1 MAGYS
6 GTPLA
11 KKLGIREGARLY
23 VENAPRDYRK
33 LVAPMPEGVKLVA
46 RPDRDTDLVHVFTKE
61 RKRLQAAL
69 RSWRGT
75 LRDDAV
81 IWLSWPKKSAR
92 VDTDITED
100 TIREMA
106 LPLGL
111 VDVKVCAVDEVWSG
125 LKLVLRR
132 EHRKA

>member
-11 KKLGIREGARLY
+11 KRLGIREGARLY

-61 RKRLQAAL
+61 RKRLEAAL

-75 LRDDAV
+75 LKDDAV

>member
-11 KKLGIREGARLY
+11 KKLGIREGARIY

-33 LVAPMPEGVKLVA
+33 LVAPLPHDVVISQRFGK
-46 RPDRDTDLVHVFTKE
+46 DIDLAHMFVTEK
-61 RKRLQAAL
+61 KRLEAAL
-69 RSWRGT
+69 RGWRGK

-81 IWLSWPKKSAR
+81 IWLSWPKKSAG
-92 VDTDITED
+92 VATDITED
-100 TIREMA
+100 TIREVA

-132 EHRKA
+132 EHRKT

>member
-61 RKRLQAAL
+61 GKRLQAAL

>member
-11 KKLGIREGARLY
+11 KKLGIREGMRLF
-23 VENAPRDYRK
+23 VEDAPRDYRK
-33 LVAPMPEGVKLVA
+33 LVAPLPRGVTLASRADGRIDV
-46 RPDRDTDLVHVFTKE
+46 VHVFTKE
-61 RKRLQAAL
+61 RKRLEEAL
-69 RSWRGT
+69 RAWRGK

-81 IWLSWPKKSAR
+81 VWLSWPKKSSGVA
-92 VDTDITED
+92 TDITED
-100 TIREMA
+100 TIREVA

-111 VDVKVCAVDEVWSG
+111 VDVKVCAVDEVWSA

-132 EHRKA
+132 EQRKT

>member
-33 LVAPMPEGVKLVA
+33 LVAPLPQDVA
-46 RPDRDTDLVHVFTKE
+46 IVSRADRETDLVHLFTKE
-61 RKRLQAAL
+61 RKQLEAAL
-69 RSWRGT
+69 RGWRGK

-81 IWLSWPKKSAR
+81 IWLSWPKKSAG
-92 VDTDITED
+92 VATDIAED
-100 TIREMA
+100 TIREVA

-111 VDVKVCAVDEVWSG
+111 VDVKVCAVDKVWSG

>member
-11 KKLGIREGARLY
+11 KKLGIRGGMRVF

-33 LVAPMPEGVKLVA
+33 LVAPLPEAVTLTSRADGEIDV
-46 RPDRDTDLVHVFTKE
+46 VHVFTKE
-61 RKRLQAAL
+61 RKRLEEAL
-69 RSWRGT
+69 RAWRGK

-81 IWLSWPKKSAR
+81 IWLSWPKKSSGVAS
-92 VDTDITED
+92 DITED
-100 TIREMA
+100 TIRQVA

-111 VDVKVCAVDEVWSG
+111 VDVKVCAVDEVWSA

-132 EHRKA
+132 EQRKT